1 MYKLFSAVLTYYK
14 YNVSLYC
21 TIALILKCG
30 FTQAMLNISCL
41 FLIIAIVAE
50 YLDTFSVIND
60 IAEPQLPVLYP
71 RTAGHPPRR
80 EENKYNAWCASVLYS
95 VFITLSVDMATIFQ

>member
-1 MYKLFSAVLTYYK
+1 
-14 YNVSLYC
+14 
-21 TIALILKCG
+21 
-30 FTQAMLNISCL
+30 MLNISCL